1 MTFLHNPT
9 QWKSVLSKHGDC
21 LETKTHLSHPTMS
34 TFKSCQKVFV
44 GNAFKYVW
52 VCGTGQNYLFS
63 RQSHHILLL
72 TTWWLLKCKIFR
84 VCVCLRLTFWA
95 CKKINKKKIC
105 APAQNNTFIF
115 QSAHLHGTGWAAG
128 SDKEGICH
136 RVMNEP
142 VRLETVWSCLL
153 TPGLISL
160 IESRAAMHEQTYAH
174 SLQLGLACPFLFVC
188 TFHYGQ

>member
-1 MTFLHNPT
+1 
-9 QWKSVLSKHGDC
+9 
-21 LETKTHLSHPTMS
+21 MS
-34 TFKSCQKVFV
+34 TFKSCKKVFV
-44 GNAFKYVW
+44 GMHLSTSEYVALGRIIYFPDSLITSYWQHGDCWNVKYLEY
-52 VCGTGQNYLFS
+52 VCASGLLFEPV
-63 RQSHHILLL
+63 
-72 TTWWLLKCKIFR
+72 K
-84 VCVCLRLTFWA
+84 
-95 CKKINKKKIC
+95 KKKIC
-105 APAQNNTFIF
+105 TPAQNNTFIF

-128 SDKEGICH
+128 FDKEGICH